1 MTKHKIQTMA
11 DLVRE
16 RKRVVHQLH
25 EAEKELAVSA
35 SYFKH
40 NHKKIIWHYV
50 NPFSGDTTLGVITQ
64 TLETA
69 VIPMISEAT
78 GVNIRALKGDKA
90 VSETVKSALVTLAVT
105 AVKKWIRERKNKK
118 ETNTGTDSET
128 MTESDNG

>member
-25 EAEKELAVSA
+25 ETEKELAVSA

-50 NPFSGDTTLGVITQ
+50 NPF
-64 TLETA
+64 
-69 VIPMISEAT
+69 
-78 GVNIRALKGDKA
+78 RAILHWVLLLKRWKQ
-90 VSETVKSALVTLAVT
+90 L
-105 AVKKWIRERKNKK
+105 
-118 ETNTGTDSET
+118 
-128 MTESDNG
+128 

>member
-16 RKRVVHQLH
+16 RKRVMHQLH
-25 EAEKELAVSA
+25 EKEKELAVTA

-40 NHKKIIWHYV
+40 NHKKIIWHYI

-69 VIPMISEAT
+69 VIPVISEAT
-78 GVNIRALKGDKA
+78 GLNIRALKGDKA
-90 VSETVKSALVTLAVT
+90 VSETVKSALVTVAVA
-105 AVKKWIRERKNKK
+105 AVKKWLRERKNKN
-118 ETNTGTDSET
+118 ENSEQTDSET
-128 MTESDNG
+128 VSESDNG

>member
-25 EAEKELAVSA
+25 ETEKELAVSA